1 MSKAQKIKN
10 KQEQNKFNFKIFENY
25 KCDGQYAFDFSN
37 NHVNIVEEHEHLQ
50 PVALEQN
57 KTTS

>member
-1 MSKAQKIKN
+1 MSKARKIKN

-25 KCDGQYAFDFSN
+25 KRDGQYAFDFSN
-37 NHVNIVEEHEHLQ
+37 NHVNIVEEHEHSQ

>member
-1 MSKAQKIKN
+1 MSKARKIKN

-37 NHVNIVEEHEHLQ
+37 NHVSIVEEQVHLQ
-50 PVALEQN
+50 ALASEPN